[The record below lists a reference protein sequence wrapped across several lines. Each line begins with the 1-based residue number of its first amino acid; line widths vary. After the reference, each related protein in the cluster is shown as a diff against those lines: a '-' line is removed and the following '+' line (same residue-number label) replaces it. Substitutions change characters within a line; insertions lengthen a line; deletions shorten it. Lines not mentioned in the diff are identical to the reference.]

1 MDYFVQVVKHS
12 ADTEKLTSSSYCA
25 NMRRSRATFH
35 GGTKDVKRP
44 IDIFLFPS
52 YFIPWCLIN
61 VSTNY
66 VVSVNPI
73 LDLKFI
79 IRYVYQHL

>member
-1 MDYFVQVVKHS
+1 MFTYMYVFTHAHVS
-12 ADTEKLTSSSYCA
+12 PPPPPPSPL
-25 NMRRSRATFH
+25 
-35 GGTKDVKRP
+35 KDKRP

-79 IRYVYQHL
+79 IQYVYKHL